1 MSQYIMT
8 FSPTGNTAK
17 ASRTIMGGIREVLDE
32 TADFEELDIT
42 LPSQRREA
50 LIFSEEDLLVIGM
63 PVYAGRLP
71 NLLLPYL
78 NTLQGNGARC
88 ICVVTYGNRHYDD
101 ALLELC
107 DLVKDRGFVII
118 AAAAVVG
125 QHSFSEVLAKGRPDE
140 NDILWLREFGEE
152 IGNKLSASDQEESL
166 SIPGNHPYKPYYRP
180 VGEDGEHVD
189 FRRIKPETLDT
200 CIDCKLCANSCP
212 MGSIDFTDVSKIPG
226 PCIKCCAC
234 VKVCPVSAKV
244 FTDKSFIWHKEEL
257 EANYRERREIET
269 FI

>member
-1 MSQYIMT
+1 MSHHIVT
-8 FSPTGNTAK
+8 FSPTGNTDR
-17 ASRTIMGGIREVLDE
+17 ASGAIMSGIRAVDGKGI
-32 TADFEELDIT
+32 DFIWVDIT
-42 LPSQRREA
+42 LPSGRRRA
-50 LIFSEEDLLVIGM
+50 LTFTKEDIVILGM

-78 NTLQGNGARC
+78 NTIEGNGAKC

-101 ALLELC
+101 ALIELSN
-107 DLVKDRGFVII
+107 LVEERGFITI

-140 NDILWLREFGEE
+140 DDIARLHGFGET
-152 IGNKLSASDQEESL
+152 IGRSLSASNPETNL
-166 SIPGNHPYKPYYRP
+166 TIPGNYPYRPYYRP
-180 VGEDGEHVD
+180 ISEDGEYVD
-189 FRRIKPETLDT
+189 FRKIKPETLEN
-200 CIDCKLCANSCP
+200 CIDCKLCASSCP
-212 MGSIDFTDVSKIPG
+212 MGSIDFTDVSRIPG

-234 VKVCPVSAKV
+234 VRVCPVSAKV

-257 EANYRERREIET
+257 EERYKERREIDL

>member
-1 MSQYIMT
+1 MSHYTVT
-8 FSPTGNTAK
+8 FSPTGNTSK
-17 ASRTIMGGIREVLDE
+17 ASRAIMRGIREVLDE
-32 TADFEELDIT
+32 ITDFEELDIT
-42 LPSQRREA
+42 LPSRRREA

-78 NTLQGNGARC
+78 NTIGGNGAKC
-88 ICVVTYGNRHYDD
+88 VCVVTYGNRHYDD
-101 ALLELC
+101 ALIELC
-107 DLVKDRGFVII
+107 DLVEERGFNII

-125 QHSFSEVLAKGRPDE
+125 QHSFSELLAKGRPDE
-140 NDILWLREFGEE
+140 GDIAKLHDFGEA
-152 IGNKLSASDQEESL
+152 IGRKFSASNSETNL
-166 SIPGNHPYKPYYRP
+166 TIPGNHPYRPYYRP
-180 VGEDGEHVD
+180 ISEDGEYVD
-189 FRRIKPETLDT
+189 FRKIKPETLED
-200 CIDCKLCANSCP
+200 CIDCKLCASSCP
-212 MGSIDFTDVSKIPG
+212 MGSIDFTDVSRIPG

-234 VKVCPVSAKV
+234 VRVCPVSAKV